1 MGFEPTAWRLTAA
14 CSAAELPTLVRA
26 NPRWL
31 KFCIGRFRYWRTQ
44 GSRFKP
50 TASIQAGTEALESS
64 STVLQTVAKP
74 SQLRP
79 QNEKPAVT
87 HDTRLW
93 EFITMKATAS
103 QAQGV
108 CKQILLNK
116 ENLPDSCVGLAELK
130 LQHRLL
136 FPKVLRE

>member
-1 MGFEPTAWRLTAA
+1 
-14 CSAAELPTLVRA
+14 
-26 NPRWL
+26 
-31 KFCIGRFRYWRTQ
+31 
-44 GSRFKP
+44 
-50 TASIQAGTEALESS
+50 
-64 STVLQTVAKP
+64 
-74 SQLRP
+74 
-79 QNEKPAVT
+79 
-87 HDTRLW
+87 
-93 EFITMKATAS
+93 MKATAS